1 MAHPSGGS
9 SRLVSPSGDVFAAG
23 STGERARGSLDQRVG
38 LLAVALAL
46 EPDMDTDVTASELVR
61 VADGN
66 RTALLRA
73 LGRLNGTDEGARAR
87 PGPIG
92 QRAAEALRLALSM
105 LDEDRMAH
113 GARS

>member
-1 MAHPSGGS
+1 MAIGYRGNASFVP
-9 SRLVSPSGDVFAAG
+9 PGDVSGSG
-23 STGERARGSLDQRVG
+23 STGDGARRGLDQRVG

-46 EPDMDTDVTASELVR
+46 EAAGDPDATADELVR

-73 LGRLNGTDEGARAR
+73 LGRLHGTQEGARAR

-92 QRAAEALRLALSM
+92 QRAAEALRLALAK
-105 LDEDRMAH
+105 LDGGPMAYNS
-113 GARS
+113 GPC